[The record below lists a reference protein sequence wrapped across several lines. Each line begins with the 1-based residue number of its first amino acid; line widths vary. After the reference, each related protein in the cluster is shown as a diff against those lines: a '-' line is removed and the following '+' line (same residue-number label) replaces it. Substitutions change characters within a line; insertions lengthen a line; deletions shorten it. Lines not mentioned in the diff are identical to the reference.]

1 MTPPSLPLDRRGEQL
16 RRLTEISRALTY
28 TRTMDEVL
36 RVAAERTTE
45 LLEAVRGLVMLAD
58 DNGMLHV
65 RAWKG
70 VDAAALERYG
80 DLADE
85 TLLRRLQGLLGP
97 YPPECFM
104 GVPLVARGV
113 VTGLLAVVR
122 PNDTPFDEEDEWL
135 LSAAADPV
143 AVALETARLE
153 EEVGRERD
161 GRARAVQG
169 AGEADEASDRALATL
184 SHDLRSPLNA
194 IDSYAELMEMEILG
208 SVSERQREAL
218 GRIRMSG
225 RHLLAVLE
233 NVLEMTRLSA
243 GVVRIHAS
251 SVSAATVVEEAVQ
264 MVQPSAALQN
274 HHLIVEDAAEMT
286 LEADPDRLRQVLVN
300 LLGNAIK
307 YTRPGGT
314 IRVGTAARDAR
325 SGTIMVADTGPGIPA
340 EKLAAIFQ
348 PYYRLAGAE
357 ADAPEG
363 VGLGLAISRELVR
376 KMGGDIEVESELG
389 HGCVFTVR
397 LPRAAEPGKARP
409 EPDREREGERLR
421 PDGQPERRSG

>member
-1 MTPPSLPLDRRGEQL
+1 
-16 RRLTEISRALTY
+16 
-28 TRTMDEVL
+28 
-36 RVAAERTTE
+36 
-45 LLEAVRGLVMLAD
+45 
-58 DNGMLHV
+58 
-65 RAWKG
+65 
-70 VDAAALERYG
+70 
-80 DLADE
+80 
-85 TLLRRLQGLLGP
+85 
-97 YPPECFM
+97 M
-104 GVPLVARGV
+104 GVPLVARGT

-122 PNDTPFDEEDEWL
+122 RDDVPFDEEDEWL

-143 AVALETARLE
+143 AVALENARLE
-153 EEVGRERD
+153 EEVRRERD
-161 GRARAVQG
+161 GRTRAVQG

-194 IDSYAELMEMEILG
+194 IDSYAELIEMEILG
-208 SVSERQREAL
+208 PVSDRQREAL

-243 GVVRIHAS
+243 GVVRIHRS
-251 SVSAATVVEEAVQ
+251 SVPAGTVIEEAVG
-264 MVQPSAALQN
+264 MVQPTAALRSQSVS
-274 HHLIVEDAAEMT
+274 LDGVAEMT

-307 YTRPGGT
+307 YTSPGGS
-314 IRVGTAARDAR
+314 IRVGTAAREADGVHWGAI
-325 SGTIMVADTGPGIPA
+325 TVADTGPGIPP

-348 PYYRLAGAE
+348 PYYRLPGAE

-363 VGLGLAISRELVR
+363 VGLGLAISRELIR

-397 LPRAAEPGKARP
+397 LRRAVGAVEKA
-409 EPDREREGERLR
+409 
-421 PDGQPERRSG
+421 

>member
-1 MTPPSLPLDRRGEQL
+1 MTSPAPSLDRRAEQL
-16 RRLTEISRALTY
+16 RGLTEISRALTY

-36 RVAAERTTE
+36 RLAADRTVE
-45 LLEAVRGLVMLAD
+45 LLDADRGLVMLAD
-58 DNGMLHV
+58 ESGLLRV
-65 RAWKG
+65 RASRG
-70 VDAAALERYG
+70 VDEAALKRDSTG
-80 DLADE
+80 E
-85 TLLRRLQGLLGP
+85 TLTRRLQGLFGD
-97 YPPECFM
+97 YPAECFM
-104 GVPLVARGV
+104 GVPLVARGM

-122 PNDTPFDEEDEWL
+122 PDEAPFGEEDEWL

-143 AVALETARLE
+143 AVALENARLA
-153 EEVGRERD
+153 EEVSRERD
-161 GRARAVQG
+161 DRARAVQG
-169 AGEADEASDRALATL
+169 AGEADDASDRALATL

-194 IDSYAELMEMEILG
+194 IDSYAELIEMEILG

-251 SVSAATVVEEAVQ
+251 SVAASTVIEEAVL
-264 MVQPSAALQN
+264 MVHPSATLRDQS
-274 HHLIVEDAAEMT
+274 LVSRDVSEMT
-286 LEADPDRLRQVLVN
+286 LDADPDRLRQVLVN

-307 YTRPGGT
+307 YTSPGGS
-314 IRVGTAARDAR
+314 IRVSTSTGD
-325 SGTIMVADTGPGIPA
+325 SDGLHWGDILIADTGPGIPA
-340 EKLAAIFQ
+340 EKLTAIFQ
-348 PYYRLAGAE
+348 PYYRLPDAE

-363 VGLGLAISRELVR
+363 VGLGLAISRELIR

-397 LPRAAEPGKARP
+397 LPRAVEPAAKT
-409 EPDREREGERLR
+409 
-421 PDGQPERRSG
+421 

>member
-1 MTPPSLPLDRRGEQL
+1 MTAPAPSLDRRAEQL

-36 RVAAERTTE
+36 RLAVERTAG
-45 LLEAVRGLVMLAD
+45 LLEADRGLVMLAD
-58 DNGMLHV
+58 ENGLLRV
-65 RAWKG
+65 RASQG
-70 VDAAALERYG
+70 VEETALQRYG
-80 DLADE
+80 DPADA
-85 TLLRRLQGLLGP
+85 TLVRRLQGLLGA
-97 YPPECFM
+97 YRPECFM
-104 GVPLVARGV
+104 GVPLVARGM

-122 PNDTPFDEEDEWL
+122 PDAAPFRDEDEWL

-143 AVALETARLE
+143 AVALENARLE
-153 EEVGRERD
+153 EEVRRERD

-194 IDSYAELMEMEILG
+194 IDSYAELIEMEILG
-208 SVSERQREAL
+208 PVSDRQREAL

-243 GVVRIHAS
+243 GVIRIHAS
-251 SVSAATVVEEAVQ
+251 SVSASTVVEEAVL
-264 MVQPSAALQN
+264 MVHPSATQRNQSLVARD
-274 HHLIVEDAAEMT
+274 VAEMT

-307 YTRPGGT
+307 YTGPGGS
-314 IRVGTAARDAR
+314 IRISTSARDAD
-325 SGTIMVADTGPGIPA
+325 GHHWGAIMIADTGPGIPA

-348 PYYRLAGAE
+348 PYYRLPGTG

-397 LPRAAEPGKARP
+397 LPRVVETKKTA
-409 EPDREREGERLR
+409 
-421 PDGQPERRSG
+421 

>member
-1 MTPPSLPLDRRGEQL
+1 MTPAPSLDPRAEQL
-16 RRLTEISRALTY
+16 RKLTEISRALTY

-36 RVAAERTTE
+36 RLAADRTAE
-45 LLEAVRGLVMLAD
+45 LLEADRGLVMLAD
-58 DNGMLHV
+58 ENGLLRV
-65 RAWKG
+65 RASNG
-70 VDAAALERYG
+70 VEETALRRYG

-85 TLLRRLQGLLGP
+85 TLIRRLQGLLGE
-97 YPPECFM
+97 YRPECFM
-104 GVPLVARGV
+104 GVPLVARGMV
-113 VTGLLAVVR
+113 MGLLAVVR
-122 PNDTPFDEEDEWL
+122 PDAAPFHDDDEWL

-143 AVALETARLE
+143 AVALENARLE
-153 EEVGRERD
+153 EEVRRERD

-169 AGEADEASDRALATL
+169 AGEADEANDRALATL
-184 SHDLRSPLNA
+184 SHDLRAPLNA
-194 IDSYAELMEMEILG
+194 IDSYAELIEMEILG
-208 SVSERQREAL
+208 SVSDRQREAL

-243 GVVRIHAS
+243 GVIRIHAG
-251 SVSAATVVEEAVQ
+251 SVAASTVIEEAVL
-264 MVQPSAALQN
+264 MVHPGAAQRNQSL
-274 HHLIVEDAAEMT
+274 VTRDVAEMT

-307 YTRPGGT
+307 YTSPGGS
-314 IRVGTAARDAR
+314 IRIGTSAREEDGLHWGA
-325 SGTIMVADTGPGIPA
+325 IAIADTGPGIPA

-348 PYYRLAGAE
+348 PYYRLPGAE

-363 VGLGLAISRELVR
+363 VGLGLAISRELIR

-397 LPRAAEPGKARP
+397 LPRMAGPAKKP
-409 EPDREREGERLR
+409 
-421 PDGQPERRSG
+421 

>member
-1 MTPPSLPLDRRGEQL
+1 MTASAPSLDRRAEQL

-36 RVAAERTTE
+36 RLAADRTAE
-45 LLEAVRGLVMLAD
+45 LLDADRGLVMLAD
-58 DNGMLHV
+58 ENGLLRV
-65 RAWKG
+65 RASKG
-70 VDAAALERYG
+70 VEEEALLRYG

-85 TLLRRLQGLLGP
+85 PLIRRLQGLLGD
-97 YPPECFM
+97 YRPECFM
-104 GVPLVARGV
+104 GVPLVARGM

-122 PNDTPFDEEDEWL
+122 PDATPFHDEDEWL

-143 AVALETARLE
+143 AVALENARLE
-153 EEVGRERD
+153 EEVRRERD
-161 GRARAVQG
+161 GRTRAVQG

-184 SHDLRSPLNA
+184 AHDLRSPLNA
-194 IDSYAELMEMEILG
+194 IDSYAELIEMEILG
-208 SVSERQREAL
+208 PVSDRQREAL

-243 GVVRIHAS
+243 GVVRIHAG
-251 SVSAATVVEEAVQ
+251 SVSASTVIEEAVL
-264 MVQPSAALQN
+264 MVHPSATHRNQSLVARE
-274 HHLIVEDAAEMT
+274 VSEMT

-307 YTRPGGT
+307 YTSPGGS
-314 IRVGTAARDAR
+314 IRVSTSARDEDGVHWGA
-325 SGTIMVADTGPGIPA
+325 IMIADTGPGIPP

-348 PYYRLAGAE
+348 PYYRLPGAE

-363 VGLGLAISRELVR
+363 VGLGLAISRELIR

-397 LPRAAEPGKARP
+397 LPRS
-409 EPDREREGERLR
+409 
-421 PDGQPERRSG
+421 GQPTEKS

>member
-1 MTPPSLPLDRRGEQL
+1 MDRRARQL
-16 RRLTEISRALTY
+16 RGLTEISRALTY

-36 RVAAERTTE
+36 RLAAEQTPA
-45 LLEAVRGLVMLAD
+45 LLDADRGLVMLAD
-58 DNGMLHV
+58 ENGLLRV
-65 RAWKG
+65 RASKG
-70 VDAAALERYG
+70 VEDDALRR
-80 DLADE
+80 DSTDE
-85 TLLRRLQGLLGP
+85 TLARRLQGLMGD
-97 YPPECFM
+97 YRPECFM

-122 PNDTPFDEEDEWL
+122 PHEAPFGEEDEWL

-143 AVALETARLE
+143 AVALENARLG
-153 EEVGRERD
+153 EEVSRERD
-161 GRARAVQG
+161 RQALAVQG
-169 AGEADEASDRALATL
+169 AGEENDASDRALATL

-194 IDSYAELMEMEILG
+194 IDSYAELIEMEILG

-251 SVSAATVVEEAVQ
+251 SVSASTVIEEAVL
-264 MVQPSAALQN
+264 MVHPSATLRDQSLVARD
-274 HHLIVEDAAEMT
+274 VSEMT
-286 LEADPDRLRQVLVN
+286 LQADPDRLRQVLVN

-307 YTRPGGT
+307 YTSPGGS
-314 IRVGTAARDAR
+314 IRVSTSAHD
-325 SGTIMVADTGPGIPA
+325 SGGRHWGAILVADTGPGIPA

-363 VGLGLAISRELVR
+363 VGLGLAISRELIR

-397 LPRAAEPGKARP
+397 LPVAAAPAGRT
-409 EPDREREGERLR
+409 
-421 PDGQPERRSG
+421 